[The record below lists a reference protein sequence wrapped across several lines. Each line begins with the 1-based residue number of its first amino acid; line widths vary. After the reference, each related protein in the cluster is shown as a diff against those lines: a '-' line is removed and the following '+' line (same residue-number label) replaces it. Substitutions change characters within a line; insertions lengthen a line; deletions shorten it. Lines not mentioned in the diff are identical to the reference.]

1 MYHISVKQPNTI
13 SHTNLDEVLAFGCR
27 HVFEQFKNQIETL
40 TSEQLLRSDWQQIC
54 TEHPA
59 VHYTDNDADE
69 LVSKMTD
76 KDEYLQISNSP
87 SDFSIVRE
95 KFLAGFSEAVFT
107 TVFNDTEHYVKAINR
122 QKTQR
127 RTQLSQS
134 KSSELWNMIFNDIF
148 EEKRLNDDAS
158 RRGSEQ

>member
-1 MYHISVKQPNTI
+1 
-13 SHTNLDEVLAFGCR
+13 
-27 HVFEQFKNQIETL
+27 
-40 TSEQLLRSDWQQIC
+40 
-54 TEHPA
+54 
-59 VHYTDNDADE
+59 
-69 LVSKMTD
+69 MTD

-122 QKTQR
+122 KKTQR

-134 KSSELWNMIFNDIF
+134 KSSELWNTIFNDIF
-148 EEKRLNDDAS
+148 EEKRLNNDAS